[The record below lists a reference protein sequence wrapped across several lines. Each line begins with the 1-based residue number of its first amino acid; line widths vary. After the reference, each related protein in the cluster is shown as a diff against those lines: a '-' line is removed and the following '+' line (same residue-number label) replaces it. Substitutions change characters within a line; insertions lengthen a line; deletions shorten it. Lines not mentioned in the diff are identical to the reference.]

1 MGSII
6 GPYVTV
12 AHEMGH
18 NFGFSHDTGMFSPKW
33 QNWGGGGGGRLA
45 TISEPCLLQLFC
57 PKTDR
62 VQFLIS
68 KIVQVSSGKA
78 IIGSSIVL
86 FSYSN

>member
-33 QNWGGGGGGRLA
+33 EKWGGGGGEVGNNIRTMPFTA
-45 TISEPCLLQLFC
+45 LL
-57 PKTDR
+57 
-62 VQFLIS
+62 S
-68 KIVQVSSGKA
+68 
-78 IIGSSIVL
+78 
-86 FSYSN
+86 

>member
-33 QNWGGGGGGRLA
+33 EKWGGGGREKGGLGYFRLGREEA
-45 TISEPCLLQLFC
+45 KLYDKE
-57 PKTDR
+57 
-62 VQFLIS
+62 V
-68 KIVQVSSGKA
+68 
-78 IIGSSIVL
+78 
-86 FSYSN
+86 

>member
-33 QNWGGGGGGRLA
+33 EKWGGGGGGGRGA
-45 TISEPCLLQLFC
+45 VGNNIRTMPFTALL
-57 PKTDR
+57 
-62 VQFLIS
+62 S
-68 KIVQVSSGKA
+68 
-78 IIGSSIVL
+78 
-86 FSYSN
+86 

>member
-33 QNWGGGGGGRLA
+33 EKGGGGGGGRGKVGNNIRTVPFTA
-45 TISEPCLLQLFC
+45 LL
-57 PKTDR
+57 
-62 VQFLIS
+62 S
-68 KIVQVSSGKA
+68 
-78 IIGSSIVL
+78 
-86 FSYSN
+86 

>member
-33 QNWGGGGGGRLA
+33 EKWGGGGGRRGAVGNNIRTMPFTA
-45 TISEPCLLQLFC
+45 LL
-57 PKTDR
+57 
-62 VQFLIS
+62 S
-68 KIVQVSSGKA
+68 
-78 IIGSSIVL
+78 
-86 FSYSN
+86 

>member
-33 QNWGGGGGGRLA
+33 EKLGGGGGRGA
-45 TISEPCLLQLFC
+45 VGNNIRTMPFTALL
-57 PKTDR
+57 
-62 VQFLIS
+62 S
-68 KIVQVSSGKA
+68 
-78 IIGSSIVL
+78 
-86 FSYSN
+86 